1 MAVSR
6 FRPVDWLVS
15 GYAAIVVVTAA
26 SRLPGNPSLVWVM
39 LGHALIPAL
48 AWALSTTPVSRS
60 EGGRVLRELYPLFLL
75 IGLYSALDPLA
86 RAAGMA
92 VHDATVQRWELALFG
107 MQPSRLLWQAFPSPL
122 LSSVLHAAYLAYYGI
137 VAVPPVVLACQ
148 RKWQHVQWYVFNV
161 LLTFVVCYV
170 VFLFFPVAG
179 PYYEFERPAAW
190 FLDNGPARA
199 VYAVL
204 AGGSSYGAAF
214 PSSHVA
220 ATLVSTAAAW
230 RASRPMG
237 AVLAAPA
244 ALLTMAV
251 VYCQMHYAVDALA
264 GIAVAAGCLWIGAR
278 VMRSSASGD
287 AGVPAGSRSL

>member
-1 MAVSR
+1 MNR

-15 GYAAIVVVTAA
+15 GYATIVVATAA

-48 AWALSTTPVSRS
+48 AWALSTTPVNRS
-60 EGGRVLRELYPLFLL
+60 QGGHVLRELYPLFLL
-75 IGLYSALDPLA
+75 IGLYAALDPLA
-86 RAAGMA
+86 RATGMA

-107 MQPSRLLWQAFPSPL
+107 MQPSRLIWQAFPSPL
-122 LSSVLHAAYLAYYGI
+122 LSSLLHASYLAYYGI
-137 VAVPPVVLACQ
+137 VAVPPLVLAFQ
-148 RKWQHVQWYVFNV
+148 RKWTHVRWYVFTV
-161 LLTFVVCYV
+161 LLTFVICYI

-179 PYYEFERPAAW
+179 PYYEFDRPAAW
-190 FLDNGPARA
+190 FLDNGPARM

-230 RASRPMG
+230 RASRLMG
-237 AVLAAPA
+237 AILAVPA
-244 ALLTMAV
+244 ALLTVAV

-264 GIAVAAGCLWIGAR
+264 GIAVAVGCLWIGAR
-278 VMRSSASGD
+278 VMRDSESGAAAARAGHRSA
-287 AGVPAGSRSL
+287 